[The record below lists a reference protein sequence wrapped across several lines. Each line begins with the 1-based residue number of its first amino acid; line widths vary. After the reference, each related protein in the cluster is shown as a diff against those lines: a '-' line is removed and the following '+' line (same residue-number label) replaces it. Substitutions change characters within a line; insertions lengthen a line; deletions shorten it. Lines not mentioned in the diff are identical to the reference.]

1 MKKQNMYAM
10 CTNDTG
16 VMMTL
21 ERGKEYHVVK
31 IRNYAKFAGCYYVL
45 EDGLAYDS
53 CHFSVTWL
61 R

>member
-1 MKKQNMYAM
+1 MYAM